1 MSSKSVRIIGVDG
14 EEAGDVELPE
24 VFKSPIRL
32 DVISRAVIAQ
42 QSRRFQPQGRN
53 RMAGKRTT
61 AESFGVGRAL
71 SRVPRISEP
80 PLSGQGA
87 FAPGTV
93 GGRLAFPPTPLK
105 KLIKQINRKERRL
118 ALSSAIAFTAS
129 KEAVKER
136 GHRFDEELD
145 FPLIVSDD
153 IEKYSKASE
162 AKALMTTLGVWDDIE
177 KVQDTVKIR
186 NHKKKHRIGP
196 LVVVSDSRTAGK
208 AFGNLAGVNV
218 VTVKD
223 LSVEDLAPGTRP
235 GRLTIWTESA
245 VKELGSRE
253 W

>member
-1 MSSKSVRIIGVDG
+1 MSSKSVKVIGVDG
-14 EEAGDVELPE
+14 KDTGDVQLPD
-24 VFKSPIRL
+24 VFNNPVRL

-42 QSRRFQPQGRN
+42 QSRSFQPQGRN

-71 SRVPRISEP
+71 SRVPRISDP
-80 PLSGQGA
+80 PLSGEGA

-93 GGRLAFPPTPLK
+93 GGRLAFPPTSLK

-118 ALSSAIAFTAS
+118 ALRSAIAFTAS

-136 GHRFDEELD
+136 GHRFDDDLD
-145 FPLIVSDD
+145 FPLVVSDEL
-153 IEKYSKASE
+153 EKYSRASE
-162 AKALMTTLGVWDDIE
+162 AKALMVTLGVWDDIE
-177 KVQDTVKIR
+177 RVQDTVKIR

-196 LVVVSDSRTAGK
+196 LVVVSDSRMAGK
-208 AFGNLAGVNV
+208 AFGNLAGVDV
-218 VTVKD
+218 VAVKD
-223 LSVEDLAPGTRP
+223 LSVEALAPGTRP

-245 VKELGSRE
+245 VKELASRA